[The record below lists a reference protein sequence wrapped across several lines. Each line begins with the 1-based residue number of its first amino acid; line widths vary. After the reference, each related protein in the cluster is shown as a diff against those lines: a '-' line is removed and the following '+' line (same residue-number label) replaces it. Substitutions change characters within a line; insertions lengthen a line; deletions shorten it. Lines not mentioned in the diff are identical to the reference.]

1 MATGREGAG
10 TTATR
15 SAPATL
21 RDVARRAGV
30 HPGTASRALNPRTR
44 ALVNEATAERVLA
57 AARELGYRVN
67 PIARSLKTNRSSS
80 VGILIPDLTNPLFPP
95 IVRGLEDRLR
105 ADGYSALLA
114 NSDNDPAMEHEHFET
129 MLDRHVEGFIM
140 ATAEREHPLIEEAI
154 ATHVPIVLVNRTVDS
169 DIAFSVVGRDVV
181 GARMA
186 VEHLIELGHTRIA
199 HIGGPERFS
208 TGIARHEGFEAGMR
222 KHGLEPDPKLVRF
235 GEAFTEDEGRRAFR
249 DLVDSGEEFTAVF
262 AGNDLLALG
271 CYDVMYET
279 GMSCPQDLSIIGYND
294 MPFIDKLR
302 PPLTTIRIPH
312 YEIGVKAA
320 ELLLE
325 RIHDAEAVPRTVL
338 VEPELVVRGSTAP
351 PKS

>member
-1 MATGREGAG
+1 MAKGRGA
-10 TTATR
+10 AVAY
-15 SAPATL
+15 SPATL
-21 RDVARRAGV
+21 RDVAQQAGV

-44 ALVNEATAERVLA
+44 SLVNEATAARVLE

-80 VGILIPDLTNPLFPP
+80 VGVLIPDLTNPLFPP

-105 ADGYSALLA
+105 ADGYSAMLA
-114 NSDNDPAMEHEHFET
+114 NSDNDPEKEHQHFET

-154 ATHVPIVLVNRTVDS
+154 ATHVPIVLVNRTVES
-169 DIAFSVVGRDVV
+169 DNAFSVVGRDTI
-181 GARMA
+181 GARLA
-186 VEHLIELGHTRIA
+186 VQHLVELGHTRIA

-208 TGIARHEGFEAGMR
+208 TGLARYQGFVAGLR
-222 KHGLEPDPKLVRF
+222 THGLEADPGLVLF
-235 GEAFTEDEGRRAFR
+235 GNAFTEDEGANAFR
-249 DLVDSGEEFTAVF
+249 ALLDAGREFSAVF
-262 AGNDLLALG
+262 AANDLLALG
-271 CYDVMYET
+271 IYDVLSEV
-279 GMSCPQDLSIIGYND
+279 GLSCPTDLSIVGYND

-302 PPLTTIRIPH
+302 PPLTTIHVPH

-325 RIHDAEAVPRTVL
+325 RISDPDAVPRTVL
-338 VEPELVVRGSTAP
+338 VEPKLVVRGSTAP
-351 PKS
+351 AS

>member
-1 MATGREGAG
+1 MIKAREGTGAAV
-10 TTATR
+10 TTY
-15 SAPATL
+15 SPATL
-21 RDVARRAGV
+21 RDVARSAGV

-44 ALVNEATAERVLA
+44 SLVNEATATRVLD

-105 ADGYSALLA
+105 ADGYSAMLA
-114 NSDNDPAMEHEHFET
+114 NSDNDPEKEHQHFET

-154 ATHVPIVLVNRTVDS
+154 ATHVPIVLVNRTVES
-169 DIAFSVVGRDVV
+169 DVAFSVIGRDVA
-181 GARMA
+181 GAQLA

-208 TGIARHEGFEAGMR
+208 TGIARHEGFVEGMR
-222 KHGLEPDPKLVRF
+222 KHGLEPDPQLVRF
-235 GEAFTEDEGRRAFR
+235 GDAFVEDEGRRVFR
-249 DLVDSGEEFTAVF
+249 ELVESGQEFTAVF

-271 CYDVMYET
+271 CYDVMYEE
-279 GMSCPQDLSIIGYND
+279 GISCPQDVSVIGYND

-302 PPLTTIRIPH
+302 PPLTTIRVPH

-325 RIHDAEAVPRTVL
+325 RIQDPEAVPRTVL
-338 VEPELVVRGSTAP
+338 VDPELVVRGSTAP